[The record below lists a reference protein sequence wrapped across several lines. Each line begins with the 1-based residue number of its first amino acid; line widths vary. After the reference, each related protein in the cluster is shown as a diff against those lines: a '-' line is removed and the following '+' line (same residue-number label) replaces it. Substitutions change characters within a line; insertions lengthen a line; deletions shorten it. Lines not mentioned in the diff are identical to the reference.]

1 MFAAILGKGLFI
13 YQEEEKVH
21 KKPGALQNEKLRHTR
36 FFLIFMLIAVT
47 APGIAAVTVKIK
59 KR

>member
-1 MFAAILGKGLFI
+1 MFTAILGKGLFI

-21 KKPGALQNEKLRHTR
+21 KKPGALQNEKLRHTL

-47 APGIAAVTVKIK
+47 APSVAAAAVKNK
-59 KR
+59 KG